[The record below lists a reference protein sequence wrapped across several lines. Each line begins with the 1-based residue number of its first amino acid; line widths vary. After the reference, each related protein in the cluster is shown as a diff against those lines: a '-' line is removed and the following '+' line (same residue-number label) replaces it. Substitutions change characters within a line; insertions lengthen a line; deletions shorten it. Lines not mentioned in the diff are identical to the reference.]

1 MEKESKQKKCP
12 NGTRRN
18 KKTGECEK
26 KKSRSPKSSK
36 SPKSP
41 KSSKS
46 PESSK
51 SKVMK
56 PDWDKNTKRIAIK
69 HKGRIFTFMVIPQG
83 NYIYRGLQYGQQ
95 AVSERGVAFKPTQEE
110 IERNDKYN
118 LEHAKRAKNGGLYY
132 GTLAVACY
140 YALNLDNGPRIT
152 HEVMEFKPKHNL
164 MILDMSVWQNLKNI
178 ADDCGPGT
186 EFEDKDSILEYS
198 HGFYKNDPQKKLVR
212 DSGGIDTEM
221 TKFMLD
227 WMKLD
232 SSPKMDGFGHSM
244 MPGFHS
250 ELTCVSREKSLE
262 LVNVFSTDDRFSHD
276 LFSKTDVIHMDR
288 LEYMTDGNT
297 KPFKIQTLLQ
307 REQWVRS

>member
-1 MEKESKQKKCP
+1 
-12 NGTRRN
+12 
-18 KKTGECEK
+18 
-26 KKSRSPKSSK
+26 
-36 SPKSP
+36 
-41 KSSKS
+41 
-46 PESSK
+46 
-51 SKVMK
+51 MK
-56 PDWDKNTKRIAIK
+56 PDWDKNTKRIVK
-69 HKGRIFTFMVIPQG
+69 NHNGRKFTFMEIPESAF
-83 NYIYRGLQYGQQ
+83 IYRGYQYGQQ
-95 AVSERGVAFKPTQEE
+95 VVSERGVAFKPTQEE

-118 LEHAKRAKNGGLYY
+118 EEDAKRAKHGGLYY
-132 GTLAVACY
+132 GTLGIACY

-152 HEVMEFKPKHNL
+152 HEVMEFKPKHKL

-178 ADDCGPGT
+178 ADDSL
-186 EFEDKDSILEYS
+186 DDSILEYS
-198 HGFYKNDPQKKLVR
+198 HGFYKNDPHKKLVR

-262 LVNVFSTDDRFSHD
+262 LLNVYSTDDRFSHILVNED
-276 LFSKTDVIHMDR
+276 KNSKNDVIHMDH
-288 LEYMTDGNT
+288 LEYMTDGNK

-307 REQWVRS
+307 REKWVRS